1 MSGIYI
7 KNHTHILTDNE
18 TDTQMSTDTDYT
30 YLPVTDTNN
39 DYEESNL
46 MRNPLF
52 HSNNDIIT
60 GAILTEDQVHTHTL
74 SKRKSGVSQYS
85 TAYTVYIYSTVQY
98 IMVQYIV

>member
-60 GAILTEDQVHTHTL
+60 GAILTEDQVHTYSHSQQTQVWGF
-74 SKRKSGVSQYS
+74 SVQYS
-85 TAYTVYIYSTVQY
+85 IHCIYI
-98 IMVQYIV
+98 